1 MTYEANARVGID
13 LEKVKPEVDDA
24 NETVWLTI
32 PKAAIQD
39 VKIDTSTIKFYDSGF
54 ALFNVDEKEDGNKA
68 LELAE
73 KDAREELSEMGVLE
87 SADEQA
93 LTLIKG
99 LLQNTVPTDYEF
111 KVKEN

>member
-1 MTYEANARVGID
+1 MGID

-24 NETVWLTI
+24 NKTVWLTI
-32 PKAAIQD
+32 PKAEIQD
-39 VKIDTSTIKFYDSGF
+39 VKIDTSTIKYYDSGF
-54 ALFNVDEKEDGNKA
+54 ALFNVDEKEDGNRA

-73 KDAREELSEMGVLE
+73 KDAKEELGKMGVLE

-99 LLQNTVPTDYEF
+99 LLQNIVPTDYEF
-111 KVKEN
+111 KVKGN

>member
-1 MTYEANARVGID
+1 MQG
-13 LEKVKPEVDDA
+13 
-24 NETVWLTI
+24 
-32 PKAAIQD
+32 
-39 VKIDTSTIKFYDSGF
+39 
-54 ALFNVDEKEDGNKA
+54 
-68 LELAE
+68 
-73 KDAREELSEMGVLE
+73 LE